1 MANEQ
6 MSQEDFAVVK
16 LAAAERYRERN
27 IRPETASYLFDRT
40 LCKQAGKD
48 QRGKRDGSGPYKGS
62 AEAQTDGKGK
72 RKAKGEPCPAEEK
85 AAAKQPDMNKITK
98 LAAALKRTIPA
109 EKA

>member
-1 MANEQ
+1 MAKEQ

-40 LCKQAGKD
+40 LRKQAAD
-48 QRGKRDGSGPYKGS
+48 CGSTP
-62 AEAQTDGKGK
+62 AP
-72 RKAKGEPCPAEEK
+72 KAKAK
-85 AAAKQPDMNKITK
+85 TVKAKTVKAKTAAAKQPDMGKITK

-109 EKA
+109 KKA